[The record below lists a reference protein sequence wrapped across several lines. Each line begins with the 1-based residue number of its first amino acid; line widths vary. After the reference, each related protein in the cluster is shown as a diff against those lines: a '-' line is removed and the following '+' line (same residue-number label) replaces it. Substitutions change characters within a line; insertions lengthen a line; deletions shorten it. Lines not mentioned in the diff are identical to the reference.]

1 MALTEKVSGDDDKS
15 DIGRVFWLSNQQK
28 AYSDTLYCIYPGGA
42 KGGLFYSK
50 RYAAGSGLNSSNL
63 DFLPVRNIEEMDV
76 VLGGVA
82 AIPVGKFI
90 KA

>member
-1 MALTEKVSGDDDKS
+1 ML
-15 DIGRVFWLSNQQK
+15 RVSNQRG
-28 AYSDTLYCIYPGGA
+28 ARSDPCFRFAGGA

-82 AIPVGKFI
+82 AIPVGKFTLV
-90 KA
+90 

>member
-1 MALTEKVSGDDDKS
+1 MDNSIRESYRVLGIKS
-15 DIGRVFWLSNQQK
+15 NQRGARSDTRVFRFS
-28 AYSDTLYCIYPGGA
+28 GGA

-82 AIPVGKFI
+82 AIPVGK
-90 KA
+90 

>member
-1 MALTEKVSGDDDKS
+1 VCVVLV
-15 DIGRVFWLSNQQK
+15 
-28 AYSDTLYCIYPGGA
+28 YCIPGGA

-50 RYAAGSGLNSSNL
+50 RYSAGSGLNSSNL

-82 AIPVGKFI
+82 AAIPVGK
-90 KA
+90 